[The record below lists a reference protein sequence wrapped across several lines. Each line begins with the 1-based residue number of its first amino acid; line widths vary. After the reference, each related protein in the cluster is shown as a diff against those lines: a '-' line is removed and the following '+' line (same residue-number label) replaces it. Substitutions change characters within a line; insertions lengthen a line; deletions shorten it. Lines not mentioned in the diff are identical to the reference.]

1 MHLQSSKGDGNRSA
15 MMLKGTQRL
24 LITMALQLSALES
37 KPLKHLKEQIRSDS
51 GGECEGQSGLTS

>member
-1 MHLQSSKGDGNRSA
+1 

-51 GGECEGQSGLTS
+51 GRECEGQSGLTS